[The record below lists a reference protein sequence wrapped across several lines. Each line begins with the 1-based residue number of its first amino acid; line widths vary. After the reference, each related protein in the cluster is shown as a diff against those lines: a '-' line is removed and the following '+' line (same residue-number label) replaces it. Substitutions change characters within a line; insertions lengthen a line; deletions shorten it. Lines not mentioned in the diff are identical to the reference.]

1 LRRARLQQRC
11 FRKDNLIEAGAL
23 NGRPLEFFTK
33 RIPMGR
39 LGEPDEITSVIEFF
53 LSEGAS
59 YVTGQVVYACGGLS
73 IGHVAP

>member
-1 LRRARLQQRC
+1 
-11 FRKDNLIEAGAL
+11 
-23 NGRPLEFFTK
+23 LEFFTK

-39 LGEPDEITSVIEFF
+39 LGEPDEIASAIEFF

-73 IGHVAP
+73 IGHTAS